1 LNDKSKILIVDDH
14 AENIKLVKHF
24 FKHLPYELYTALD
37 GLTALDLIKSNPP
50 DLILLDMMMPG
61 LNGFEVCQK
70 LKSDVKTRLIP
81 IIMVTAFGK
90 QEDRLHGIELGVDD
104 FVTKPINFL
113 ELRTRVASLL
123 RMKKY
128 TDELESAEKI
138 IFTLASVVEARDQ
151 YTMDHCKRMAHYGTL
166 LAEKLGLDSE
176 QIQNIQRGAYLHD
189 IGKVGVADN
198 ILLKHGNLDD
208 QEFGQIK
215 QHTIIGEKIC
225 QPLRTLKP
233 VLPIIRSH
241 HERFNGS
248 GYPDGL
254 AGENIPLIAQIVAL
268 VDCFDAMSSTR
279 PYRQALE
286 KEVVIELLREDARK
300 GWWETN
306 MSTAFLELISANS
319 IEQLNLQSE
328 PGWLQSNTP

>member
-1 LNDKSKILIVDDH
+1 MNDKSKILIVDDH

-37 GLTALDLIKSNPP
+37 GLTALELIKSNPP

-113 ELRTRVASLL
+113 ELRTRVTSLL

-151 YTMDHCKRMAHYGTL
+151 YTMDHCKRMAHYGTS

-268 VDCFDAMSSTR
+268 VDCYDAMSSTR

-286 KEVVIELLREDARK
+286 KEVVIEMLREDTRK

-306 MSTAFLELISANS
+306 MATTFLELIASNR
-319 IEQLNLQSE
+319 IEQLNLQTE
-328 PGWLQSNTP
+328 PGWLQANIP